1 MEEAARHVETA
12 GNAAIVT
19 EENLK
24 AVAEAL
30 IFSSMEPLTET
41 QFVAVV
47 GDIGRDALP
56 RLADELNAEYVNE
69 GRAFEILHIAGGYQF
84 FTRTDYAPLVQ
95 QMLLER
101 SKSRL
106 SRAALETLAI
116 VAYRNP
122 ITRTEID
129 EIRGV
134 DSGAVL
140 RTLLERRLVTVRG
153 RQKGM
158 GRPFLYETTP
168 EFLRHF
174 GLADLSEL
182 PRDGELAREWE
193 PAGKREESQ

>member
-1 MEEAARHVETA
+1 MENGLT
-12 GNAAIVT
+12 VT
-19 EENLK
+19 EENLR

-30 IFSSMEPLTET
+30 IFASAEPLTEE
-41 QFVAVV
+41 QFAATV
-47 GDIGRDALP
+47 GDIGKEALP
-56 RLADELNAEYVNE
+56 RLAAELNAEYEEE
-69 GRAFEILHIAGGYQF
+69 GRAFEILHVAGGYQF
-84 FTRTDYAPLVQ
+84 FTRPDYAVHIQ
-95 QMLLER
+95 KLLSER

-116 VAYRNP
+116 VAFRNP
-122 ITRTEID
+122 VTRTEID

-153 RQKGM
+153 RQKGL

-182 PRDGELAREWE
+182 PRDGELTREWD
-193 PAGKREESQ
+193 PAERKEETQ